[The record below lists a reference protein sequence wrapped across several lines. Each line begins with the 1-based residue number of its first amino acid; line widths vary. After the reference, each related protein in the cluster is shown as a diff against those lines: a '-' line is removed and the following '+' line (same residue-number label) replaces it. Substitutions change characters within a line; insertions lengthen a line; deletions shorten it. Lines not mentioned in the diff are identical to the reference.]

1 MRQLK
6 LTVAYDGT
14 DLVGWQR
21 QASGVSVQ
29 GLLESALSQID
40 GAEVQVHGAGRT
52 DAGVHALA
60 QAASARVRNTH
71 DAETLQRAI
80 NAQLPSTVR
89 ITRVEDVTLDFH
101 ARFSATG
108 KTYRYVILQSET
120 ASPFLRQY
128 VWHVPRELDVAAM
141 ATAAAAFRG
150 THDFSALQSTG
161 GNVTHAIRTVSASSV
176 ASWTAESPLERQLPI
191 AVPDGATLVVFEV
204 SANGFLRHMVRAM
217 AGTLVEVGDKR
228 RPPESIPGVL
238 QGRLRAAAGI
248 TAPPSGLWLV
258 SVHYC

>member
-14 DLVGWQR
+14 DLIGWQR

-60 QAASARVRNTH
+60 QVASARVQNTH
-71 DAETLQRAI
+71 DVATLRRAI
-80 NAQLPSTVR
+80 NAQLPLAVR
-89 ITRVEDVTLDFH
+89 VTSIEEAAADFH
-101 ARFSATG
+101 ARFSAQG
-108 KTYRYVILQSET
+108 KTYRYLILQSET
-120 ASPFLRQY
+120 ASPFLRPY
-128 VWHVPRELDVAAM
+128 VWHVPRVLDVAAM

-161 GNVTHAIRTVSASSV
+161 GKVTHAIRTVTASTV
-176 ASWTAESPLERQLPI
+176 RSWTADVPSELQLPV
-191 AVPDGATLVVFEV
+191 ALPADATLVVFEV

-238 QGRLRAAAGI
+238 DGRLRAAAGI

>member
-1 MRQLK
+1 MRHLK

-14 DLVGWQR
+14 ELVGWQR
-21 QASGVSVQ
+21 QKSGASVQ
-29 GLLESALSQID
+29 GLLEAALSQID
-40 GAEVQVHGAGRT
+40 GAEVLVHGAGRT

-60 QAASARVRNTH
+60 QVASARVLNTH
-71 DAETLQRAI
+71 DGATLRRAI
-80 NAQLPSTVR
+80 NAQLPPIVR
-89 ITRVEDVTLDFH
+89 VTSVEEVAPDFH
-101 ARFSATG
+101 ARFSARG
-108 KTYRYVILQSET
+108 KTYRYLILQAET

-128 VWHVPRELDVAAM
+128 VWHIPRALDVTAM

-161 GNVTHAIRTVSASSV
+161 GHVAHAIRTVTASTVLAWS
-176 ASWTAESPLERQLPI
+176 AESAALHQPPLAIPE
-191 AVPDGATLVVFEV
+191 GATLVVFEV

-238 QGRLRAAAGI
+238 EGRLRAAAGI

>member
-14 DLVGWQR
+14 DVVGWQR

-40 GAEVQVHGAGRT
+40 GVEVQVHGAGRT

-60 QAASARVRNTH
+60 QVASARVQNTH
-71 DAETLQRAI
+71 DVATLRRAI
-80 NAQLPSTVR
+80 NAQLPPAVR
-89 ITRVEDVTLDFH
+89 VTSIGEAAPDFH
-101 ARFSATG
+101 ARFSAQG
-108 KTYRYVILQSET
+108 KTYRYLILQSET

-128 VWHVPRELDVAAM
+128 VWHVPRALDVPAM
-141 ATAAAAFRG
+141 AAAAAAFRG
-150 THDFSALQSTG
+150 THDFSALQSSG
-161 GNVTHAIRTVSASSV
+161 GNVTHAIRTVTASRV
-176 ASWTAESPLERQLPI
+176 VSWTADVPSDLQLP
-191 AVPDGATLVVFEV
+191 VGLPDGARLVVFEV

-217 AGTLVEVGDKR
+217 VGTLVEVGDKR

-238 QGRLRAAAGI
+238 EGRLRAAAGI

>member
-29 GLLESALSQID
+29 GLLETALSQID

-60 QAASARVRNTH
+60 QVASARVRNML
-71 DAETLQRAI
+71 DEATLRRAI
-80 NAQLPSTVR
+80 NAQLPASVR
-89 ITRVEDVTLDFH
+89 VMSVDEAGPDFH
-101 ARFSATG
+101 ARFSAQG
-108 KTYRYVILQSET
+108 KTYRYLILQSET
-120 ASPFLRQY
+120 ASPFLRPF
-128 VWHVPRELDVAAM
+128 VWHLPRALDVEAM
-141 ATAAAAFRG
+141 AAAAAAFRG

-161 GNVTHAIRTVSASSV
+161 GRVVHAIRTVTASTVTAWTSAL
-176 ASWTAESPLERQLPI
+176 AAQHQLPI
-191 AVPDGATLVVFEV
+191 AVPDAARLVVFEV

-238 QGRLRAAAGI
+238 EGRLRAAAGI

>member
-21 QASGVSVQ
+21 QAGGVSVQ

-60 QAASARVRNTH
+60 QVASARVINSH
-71 DAETLQRAI
+71 DVATLQRAL
-80 NAQLPSTVR
+80 NAQLPAAVR
-89 ITRVEDVTLDFH
+89 VTSVEEAAPDFH
-101 ARFSATG
+101 ARFSAQG
-108 KTYRYVILQSET
+108 KTYRYLILESET
-120 ASPFLRQY
+120 ASPFLRSY
-128 VWHVPRELDVAAM
+128 VWHVPRQLDVAAM
-141 ATAAAAFRG
+141 ATAATAFRG

-161 GNVTHAIRTVSASSV
+161 GRVAHAIRTVTAATVSV
-176 ASWTAESPLERQLPI
+176 WTSDTPAEHQLPI
-191 AVPDGATLVVFEV
+191 GVPDAARLVVFEV

-228 RPPESIPGVL
+228 RPPESISGVL
-238 QGRLRAAAGI
+238 EGRLRAAAGI